1 VGFAGWLQEGEGE
14 VRVFSQPESMRDNL
28 LPGSLVFSGEQKM
41 QRPRLRVFDYTRS
54 ELKEVEAANFDEVIP
69 YTQKEDSVTWI
80 NIDGL
85 HDVELI
91 RQIQGQFHIHP
102 LVLEDVLNPGTR
114 PKFEAYEHYAFIVL
128 KSIRFDQEAEN
139 IVLEQMSF
147 IFGAGY
153 VVSFQE
159 RPGTFFDSVRD
170 RLRNSKGR
178 IRNRGAAYLCYA
190 LVDAL
195 VDDYYKLPE
204 ALNAAIE
211 AIEAR
216 VLANPNPKDLEAIYN
231 LKRELVILDRA
242 LWPVQE
248 LVGGMRKDDSGLM
261 ADNLGPYLQDLSDHV
276 QHLISSMQ
284 AIREMTSNLQDLY
297 LTMVSN
303 SMNQVMKVL
312 AIIATIFIPLTFIAG
327 VFGMNFEFMPE
338 LKIRFAYPITLVI
351 MGGVAVLMTYY
362 FKRKKWL

>member
-1 VGFAGWLQEGEGE
+1 VS
-14 VRVFSQPESMRDNL
+14 VFSQPESMRENL
-28 LPGSLVFSGEQKM
+28 LPGSLVFTGEQKM
-41 QRPRLRVFDYTRS
+41 ERPRLRVFDYTRS
-54 ELKEVEAANFDEVIP
+54 ELKEFEAVNLEEVIA
-69 YTQKEDSVTWI
+69 YAQKEDSVTWI

-85 HDVELI
+85 HEVELI
-91 RQIQGQFHIHP
+91 KQLQAQFPIHP

-114 PKFEAYEHYAFIVL
+114 PKFEAYEQYGFIVL
-128 KSIRFDQEAEN
+128 KSICFDQEQEK

-147 IFGAGY
+147 IFACGY

-178 IRNRGAAYLCYA
+178 IRNRGADYLCYA
-190 LVDAL
+190 LVDAI
-195 VDDYYKLPE
+195 VDNYYKLPE
-204 ALNAAIE
+204 TLNATIE

-216 VLANPNPKDLEAIYN
+216 VLADPSPKDLEAIYT

-248 LVGGMRKDDSGLM
+248 LVGSMRKDDSGLI
-261 ADNLGPYLQDLSDHV
+261 AENLGPYLQDLSDHV
-276 QHLISSMQ
+276 QHLIGLVQ
-284 AIREMTSNLQDLY
+284 AVREMASNLQELY
-297 LTMVSN
+297 LTTVSN
-303 SMNQVMKVL
+303 STNQVMKVL

-338 LKIRFAYPITLVI
+338 LKMRFAYPITLATMVVI
-351 MGGVAVLMTYY
+351 AVLMTYY